1 MSTRRPR
8 GPTVLCAGYVTL
20 DLVARDIGSGD
31 LWQSIGGT
39 CGNVSA
45 FAVALGARVTILTRV
60 GHDRRGRYLLARLRA
75 ADVDVSNVECISNL
89 RTPGVV
95 EFLRT
100 DRFGGHRFSFL
111 CPVCDTRLPKA
122 TVVST
127 RQAKEVS
134 ERIEDFDAFFFD
146 RASSATIKIAEV
158 ARDAGL
164 LVIFEPT
171 TVPRTDAAE
180 RAAAISDIVKVS
192 KQPTNRMGVWRP
204 RPGASTRFI
213 IETLGS
219 LGARLRSRKKDRW
232 GDWRLFPCT
241 PQTRVYDAAGAGDW
255 LTAGLIA
262 SLLSK
267 PCAPT
272 EHDVHSAIEY
282 GQRLSALSLWFDGAQ
297 GALAALGS
305 STIRKIASENSPIGI
320 PPDVIGLPPQRNH
333 PKPQKADWC
342 ELCLTELS
350 VAS

>member
-1 MSTRRPR
+1 MPARRRRDPR
-8 GPTVLCAGYVTL
+8 VLSAGYVTL

-45 FAVALGARVTILTRV
+45 FASALGARVTILTRV
-60 GHDRRGRYLLARLRA
+60 GHDRRGRYLLASLRA
-75 ADVDVSNVECISNL
+75 ADVDVSDVECISDL

-100 DRFGGHRFSFL
+100 DELGGHRFAFL
-111 CPVCDTRLPKA
+111 CPVCGTKLPKA

-127 RQAKEVS
+127 RQARAMS
-134 ERIEDFDAFFFD
+134 ERVEEFDAFFFD
-146 RASSATIKIAEV
+146 RASSATIRLAEA

-164 LVIFEPT
+164 LVVFEPT

-192 KQPTNRMGVWRP
+192 KQPSNRMGAWRP

-219 LGARLRSRKKDRW
+219 LGTRLRSRKKDRW
-232 GDWRLFPCT
+232 GDWRLVPCT

-255 LTAGLIA
+255 LTAGLLA
-262 SLLSK
+262 SLLSQ
-267 PCAPT
+267 PCTPT
-272 EHDVHSAIEY
+272 EYAVHAAIEY
-282 GQRLSALSLWFDGAQ
+282 GQRLSGLSLWFDGAQ
-297 GALAALGS
+297 GALTALGS
-305 STIRKIASENSPIGI
+305 ATIKQIASENSPIGV

-333 PKPQKADWC
+333 REPQMAGCC

-350 VAS
+350 AAS